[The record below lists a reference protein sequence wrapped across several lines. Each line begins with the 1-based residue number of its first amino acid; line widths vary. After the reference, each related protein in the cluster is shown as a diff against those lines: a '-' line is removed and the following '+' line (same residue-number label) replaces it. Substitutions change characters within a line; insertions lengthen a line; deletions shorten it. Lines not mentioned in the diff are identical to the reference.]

1 MQIAAVIIGI
11 ALILVVL
18 WDAFETVV
26 LPRRVT
32 RRLRLVRAFY
42 RLTWPLWSAAVR
54 ALSSRRRQEN
64 YQPSENH
71 LRVRSFV
78 MVSDILGC
86 LHMIITSLYR
96 PLQGYFDNI
105 MA

>member
-1 MQIAAVIIGI
+1 MQIAAVIIGK
-11 ALILVVL
+11 
-18 WDAFETVV
+18 
-26 LPRRVT
+26 
-32 RRLRLVRAFY
+32 
-42 RLTWPLWSAAVR
+42 
-54 ALSSRRRQEN
+54 
-64 YQPSENH
+64 H